1 MGRRLSGMPLAA
13 LALFVAGA
21 LGACESEEPPL
32 ASPSPTASTTASPSP
47 SATPTPSGSASSDIP
62 ATALEKSEKGAE
74 AFVRYFFDQVNVAW
88 TAPRPGVIESLA
100 DSSCRFCAKTARR
113 AMELDAKGQRYATD
127 PLNVGALESL
137 KGAPAGDKYFSM
149 RLTQNEAKVIDGSGA
164 VVRTD
169 ARKTG
174 SFNVGVRW
182 HEMGWKFLE
191 MEQQS

>member
-1 MGRRLSGMPLAA
+1 MPFTA
-13 LALFVAGA
+13 LALLVAGA
-21 LGACESEEPPL
+21 LGACESEEPPM

-47 SATPTPSGSASSDIP
+47 PATPSGSASSGIP
-62 ATALEKSEKGAE
+62 AAAREKSEKGAE

-100 DSSCRFCAKTARR
+100 DTSCQFCAKTAQR
-113 AMELDAKGQRYATD
+113 ALELDAKGQRYATD

-149 RLTQNEAKVIDGSGA
+149 RLTQNEAQVIDGFGA

-169 ARKTG
+169 ARKTA

-182 HEMGWKFLE
+182 HEKGWKFLE